1 MTSFL
6 KTIVSAQK
14 VKQQLLRISQKETAL
29 VLWMRTTFQDYLSIM
44 PLMFDR
50 IHTFATPLYGFDQ
63 QLLLDA
69 TKEERIF
76 LDDTVVDLDTFVLE
90 FLRRHEKA
98 GGTDMAVSIVM
109 DTSGIAD
116 DEDENRVP
124 QKHMHAS
131 SDRTVR
137 RKHLP
142 QRLELGFA
150 IHKEP
155 KQKSSLPETP
165 ARRSRSNS
173 LSRRHNEAQ
182 TQSPLTE
189 RRESSS
195 DITKT
200 KQWPA
205 IYLRSTTRQ
214 TRTMG
219 SVTGATFGLIS
230 GMSRSGS
237 NNRGSTNSID
247 VLSGSQTAMHLSNRG
262 ASWTAEKMSPRAKRK
277 PARSTLSPGNVFE
290 YEAESTHP
298 SWPHSEWGQLEGLL
312 ESMNSETVTA
322 TVVTDNPPNSPHSSG
337 RRQSDATSKTGKIF
351 EQPAAISFHPDGV
364 DPAADGEAG
373 GRKSG
378 AQALFESGG
387 SLFSVDLPKQLWV
400 SSNNHAP
407 TTFHAVRL
415 SKFKWM
421 IGMLSLWALFLCCW
435 LYPRILVYIIFRYF
449 CTNYASILVRSTQ

>member
-1 MTSFL
+1 MIRFL
-6 KTIVSAQK
+6 ETIVSAQR
-14 VKQQLLRISQKETAL
+14 VKKQLLRISQKETAL

-69 TKEERIF
+69 TKKERTF
-76 LDDTVVDLDTFVLE
+76 LDDKRGVVDLDIAVLD

-98 GGTDMAVSIVM
+98 GGADMAVSIVM

-116 DEDENRVP
+116 DEDENRSPP
-124 QKHMHAS
+124 QHSHVS

-137 RKHLP
+137 RKHPL
-142 QRLELGFA
+142 QRVELGFA

-155 KQKSSLPETP
+155 KPSLPETP

-173 LSRRHNEAQ
+173 LSKRHKEAH
-182 TQSPLTE
+182 TQSPSTE

-200 KQWPA
+200 NQWPA

-214 TRTMG
+214 ARTMS
-219 SVTGATFGLIS
+219 SVTGATLGLIS
-230 GMSRSGS
+230 GM
-237 NNRGSTNSID
+237 RGSTSNLDAS
-247 VLSGSQTAMHLSNRG
+247 SGSQSALHPSNSRT
-262 ASWTAEKMSPRAKRK
+262 SWSSEKMSPRAKRK
-277 PARSTLSPGNVFE
+277 PARSILSPGNVFE
-290 YEAESTHP
+290 YEAESTQP

-312 ESMNSETVTA
+312 ESMNTETVTA
-322 TVVTDNPPNSPHSSG
+322 TVVMDSPINSPHSSD
-337 RRQSDATSKTGKIF
+337 RRKSDANSKTGKIF
-351 EQPAAISFHPDGV
+351 EQSAAISFHPDGV
-364 DPAADGEAG
+364 DPAIEDEAG

-421 IGMLSLWALFLCCW
+421 IGMLTLLA
-435 LYPRILVYIIFRYF
+435 LYPY
-449 CTNYASILVRSTQ
+449 